1 MSLAQSL
8 AIAAAALV
16 MSQSGAPSH
25 DLISASMQRAATV
38 LERAETAAERLAI
51 RLSRACADTLP
62 G

>member
-16 MSQSGAPSH
+16 MSHAGGPSQN
-25 DLISASMQRAATV
+25 LLNASMQRAATV
-38 LERAETAAERLAI
+38 LERAETAAERVAI